1 MNCINCRK
9 PHNGNYIMVLGV
21 WKLCQSCDLA
31 GKRLHQELKQG
42 VEIETVD
49 PKSGAVNKTIY
60 KI

>member
-1 MNCINCRK
+1 
-9 PHNGNYIMVLGV
+9 MVLGV

-49 PKSGAVNKTIY
+49 PKSGAINKTIY
-60 KI
+60 RI